1 MKREIEARL
10 SKLEERA
17 IVPVSVP
24 VVMVQIGQSEA
35 DALAAAGLSAGDDVV
50 LVRVVDASKGGAA

>member
-17 IVPVSVP
+17 IVPASVP

-35 DALAAAGLSAGDDVV
+35 DALASAGLSAGDDVV
-50 LVRVVDASKGGAA
+50 LVRVVDASKRGAA